1 MQSSYFVL
9 RNSHKGV
16 SEVFMM
22 IPVNVGLWF
31 TLCPY
36 VHFMHFLPSLWCSIN
51 VKFRIGLVLSNL
63 GIDKVILSIL

>member
-9 RNSHKGV
+9 LNSHKGV
-16 SEVFMM
+16 SEFFMM

-31 TLCPY
+31 TLYLY
-36 VHFMHFLPSLWCSIN
+36 VHFMHFMPSVWCSIN

-63 GIDKVILSIL
+63 VIDKVILSIL